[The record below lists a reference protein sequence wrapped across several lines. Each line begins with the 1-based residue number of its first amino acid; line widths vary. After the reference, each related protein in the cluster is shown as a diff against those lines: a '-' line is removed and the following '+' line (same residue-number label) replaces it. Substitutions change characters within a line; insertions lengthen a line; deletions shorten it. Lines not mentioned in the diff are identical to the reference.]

1 MLKVKQLLLWLAELR
16 ANQHE
21 TSSVKQTASLKEIV
35 LDIEKKSEPNGL
47 TLMQLIDLFQDRSHP
62 LIILFLSL
70 PFIQPL
76 PLFGLSAILGGV
88 IFLSGLLMIFQV
100 KPWLPGKFQQKMI
113 QKSLVKSCTSTLIKV
128 LNRTEKCIKPRF
140 IFLSTSLPAKIFNGL
155 LVMLFAFLLAL
166 PLPIPFTNSVP
177 AYFLIMNAVGCLEED
192 GLLIG
197 LSYLVAIAGVIFFMT
212 LGVGAAEIMQM
223 LLVKVQ
229 KYI

>member
-1 MLKVKQLLLWLAELR
+1 MKHIL
-16 ANQHE
+16 
-21 TSSVKQTASLKEIV
+21 TLKEII

-47 TLMQLIDLFQDRSHP
+47 TLKQLVDLFQNRSHP

-70 PFIQPL
+70 PFVQPL
-76 PLFGLSAILGGV
+76 PLFGLSAIFGGV
-88 IFLSGLLMIFQV
+88 IFLSGLFIILQI
-100 KPWLPGKFQQKMI
+100 KPWLPIRFQQKVI
-113 QKSLVKSCTSTLIKV
+113 QKSLVQSCTSTLIKV
-128 LNRTEKCIKPRF
+128 LNRTEKYIKPRF

-155 LVMLFAFLLAL
+155 LIMLFAFLLAL

-197 LSYLVAIAGVIFFMT
+197 LSYLVAIAGVIFFLT

-223 LLVKVQ
+223 LLVKIQ